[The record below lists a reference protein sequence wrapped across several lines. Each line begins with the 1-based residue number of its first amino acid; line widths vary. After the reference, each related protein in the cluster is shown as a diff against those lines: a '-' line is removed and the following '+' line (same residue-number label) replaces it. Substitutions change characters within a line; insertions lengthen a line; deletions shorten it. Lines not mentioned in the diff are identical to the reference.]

1 MAVKR
6 FKKRKEAAP
15 RHGVGP
21 SRAAQ
26 DNGGGEGRGQ
36 GGQEIV
42 LVRRQGGA
50 GIVLVKV
57 MEEAPAGE
65 WEDEALY

>member
-1 MAVKR
+1 MVWVPRVQLKTM
-6 FKKRKEAAP
+6 EAG
-15 RHGVGP
+15 RE
-21 SRAAQ
+21 
-26 DNGGGEGRGQ
+26 GGGQ
-36 GGQEIV
+36 GGEIV